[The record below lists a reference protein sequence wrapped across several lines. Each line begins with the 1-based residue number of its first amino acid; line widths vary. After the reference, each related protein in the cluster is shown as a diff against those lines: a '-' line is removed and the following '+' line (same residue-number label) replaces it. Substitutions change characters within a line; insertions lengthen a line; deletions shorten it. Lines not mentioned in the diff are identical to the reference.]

1 MLSFIKAKPRRH
13 SSLLFHFHVCT
24 TRQACVTVGAFDA
37 FDRFSEVIHKAV
49 INSKKIL
56 IIVRKKNPR
65 GTHKS
70 VFYQRT
76 NQQYLIQISLLNTS

>member
-49 INSKKIL
+49 INSKKLL
-56 IIVRKKNPR
+56 IRHVIVRKK
-65 GTHKS
+65 TLEEHIK
-70 VFYQRT
+70 VFS
-76 NQQYLIQISLLNTS
+76 IKEQISNI

>member
-49 INSKKIL
+49 INSKKNINKA
-56 IIVRKKNPR
+56 RNREKK
-65 GTHKS
+65 TVEEHIK
-70 VFYQRT
+70 VFS
-76 NQQYLIQISLLNTS
+76 IKEQISNI

>member
-56 IIVRKKNPR
+56 IIVRKK
-65 GTHKS
+65 TLEEHIK
-70 VFYQRT
+70 VFS
-76 NQQYLIQISLLNTS
+76 IKEQISNI

>member
-56 IIVRKKNPR
+56 IRHIIVREKK
-65 GTHKS
+65 TLEEHIK
-70 VFYQRT
+70 VFS
-76 NQQYLIQISLLNTS
+76 IKEQISNI

>member
-49 INSKKIL
+49 INSKKNINKAHNCEE
-56 IIVRKKNPR
+56 KKPLEE
-65 GTHKS
+65 HIK
-70 VFYQRT
+70 VFS
-76 NQQYLIQISLLNTS
+76 IKEQISNI